1 MDIVVTKEGSTIV
14 AVAQHFFH
22 KYRMCSYGED
32 AYVKLLP
39 RKVYKTNKTNKETW

>member
-14 AVAQHFFH
+14 TVAQHFSH
-22 KYRMCSYGED
+22 KYRMCSCGED